1 MFQAQQVRQVQINK
15 GERMNC
21 YTDHNED
28 IRTKGDCDY
37 CGSTEKEGKKSDET
51 DLLINN
57 VLVVRSSQKR
67 LGK

>member
-1 MFQAQQVRQVQINK
+1 
-15 GERMNC
+15 MNC